1 MGWEAS
7 MADLFG
13 APQGILAADQ
23 NNLNNVLG
31 GLKAQEM
38 LGSIA
43 QQPYDL
49 QIKQAQ
55 ARDYNAQA
63 LGREQAAAAQERMLQ
78 IQQRVASNRTANQQS
93 LMATG
98 LALTADQLDP
108 VTGTVKTQSQAD
120 AIQQYAQEMLD
131 AGATEIDVLPLRKDI
146 AKIRQ
151 EESATLHTSAQA
163 TEQNALAKK
172 ERRKELGAAAAAL
185 VGLDDRTLNQVLL
198 SGKVDP
204 ELAAL
209 VAKDPASA
217 RKTLSFISNA
227 AIEADKKEEL
237 KFTEQRTKAAQASAS
252 AAQAVANARIPVLHA
267 RGAQI
272 KQETEA
278 NAKAGGKYDPAVL
291 EGKKNQAT
299 IDAQLKQARL
309 NALYP
314 QLPATDEMIVPNPK
328 TGQYPP
334 YQHNGMI
341 YKVMGKNKK
350 GQTIFADPV
359 PLAKGLPVQPPAGS
373 SALDEELL
381 SHED

>member
-1 MGWEAS
+1 